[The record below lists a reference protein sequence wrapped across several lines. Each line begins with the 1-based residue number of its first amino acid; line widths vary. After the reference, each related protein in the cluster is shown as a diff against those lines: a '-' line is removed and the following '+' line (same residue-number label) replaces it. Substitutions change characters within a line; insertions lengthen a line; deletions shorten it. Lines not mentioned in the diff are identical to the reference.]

1 MIIPLQ
7 KEEQTIKSDDHQI
20 KALQNLA
27 FVRETM
33 ENAGAFTTVPGW
45 GMVAIGFS
53 AMVTS
58 FITIF
63 ISNPVIWMSIWI
75 LEAIIAIAIGLTSI
89 SLKNNKL
96 GLTILHGIGLRFM
109 INLCIPILAAVP
121 LSFVLWK
128 HNLTFH
134 MPDVWLLLYGTSII
148 TAGSY
153 SLRLV
158 LFMGCSFFAL
168 GCIGMLFPVI
178 PKDALMFF
186 GFGVFHCLFG
196 MLILWQQYEKK
207 DENHECE
214 TE

>member
-1 MIIPLQ
+1 MIIPLRTDNKPQ
-7 KEEQTIKSDDHQI
+7 EPNDHHI

-45 GMVAIGFS
+45 GTVAIGFS

-63 ISNPVIWMSIWI
+63 IHDPIIWMSIW
-75 LEAIIAIAIGLTSI
+75 LVEAFIAISIGLYSI
-89 SLKNNKL
+89 CYKNNKL
-96 GLTILHGIGLRFM
+96 GLSILHGIGMRFM
-109 INLCIPILAAVP
+109 INLCVPIFAAVP
-121 LSFVLWK
+121 LSFILWK

-168 GCIGMLFPVI
+168 GCTGMLIPAI

-186 GFGVFHCLFG
+186 GFGVLHCLFG

-207 DENHECE
+207 DNDHECE
-214 TE
+214 TQ